1 MSDVEVEVDLRKIIN
16 GENVERS
23 VGLKDFMKSELV
35 LNIEQQKGDR

>member
-16 GENVERS
+16 GENVEGS
-23 VGLKDFMKSELV
+23 VGLKNFKKSELV

>member
-16 GENVERS
+16 VENVEGG

-35 LNIEQQKGDR
+35 LNIE